1 MRFWLLCLY
10 LLYGLLLTELI
21 FFFFF
26 FPPLTGSI
34 PLRPTS
40 VSMCSRVSRK
50 HLCWCWQLNPTV
62 HILLVLCCL
71 AWHKWESKG
80 WVEGP
85 RCLSRRRFKPWTGR
99 WELTLGNDPFEQIQE
114 QVAMIHCSDFILTR
128 RSPSHRQA
136 CLNYCCCY
144 VTQQSEHWE
153 TRAITKSH
161 CLLSWGGYDRLIPRV
176 GILDPTWNMCW
187 VGVCLVCPN
196 STTCVSPWEVLLE
209 LQ

>member
-1 MRFWLLCLY
+1 
-10 LLYGLLLTELI
+10 
-21 FFFFF
+21 
-26 FPPLTGSI
+26 
-34 PLRPTS
+34 
-40 VSMCSRVSRK
+40 MCSRVNRK
-50 HLCWCWQLNPTV
+50 HPCWCWQLNPTV
-62 HILLVLCCL
+62 HILLDLCCL

-85 RCLSRRRFKPWTGR
+85 RCLPRWRFKPWTGR
-99 WELTLGNDPFEQIQE
+99 WELTLGDDPFEQIQE

-136 CLNYCCCY
+136 CLNPCCCY
-144 VTQQSEHWE
+144 VTQQSVHWE

-176 GILDPTWNMCW
+176 GILDPTQNMCW

-196 STTCVSPWEVLLE
+196 STTCVSPWEVVLE